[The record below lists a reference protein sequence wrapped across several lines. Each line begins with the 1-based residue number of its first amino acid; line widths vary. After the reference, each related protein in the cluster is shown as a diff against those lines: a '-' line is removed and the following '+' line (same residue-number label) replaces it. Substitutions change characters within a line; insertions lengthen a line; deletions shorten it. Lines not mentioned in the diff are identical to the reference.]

1 MVPIQF
7 GSQNNKKRIAVP
19 NRFGTSNQ
27 FNLKRRTT
35 SFRYDC
41 ELRLGTPRSNTWIV
55 ANPAI

>member
-7 GSQNNKKRIAVP
+7 GSQNNKRIVVP

-27 FNLKRRTT
+27 FNLKRCTT

-41 ELRLGTPRSNTWIV
+41 ELRLGTPRSKWTV